1 MLLFFHGLQLL
12 FSPWSGSERPDWSTN
27 ATEPSKIWRR
37 LFHSIN
43 DMTLHTVQAVC
54 GTIRLTSHF
63 TYIHLDPFGASP
75 VVMKMSCFFSQAD
88 IFTQVW
94 QDGTGH
100 FECYPL
106 LCCLLKALRFGSR
119 CLYKLKA
126 VLNAAPAQLM
136 RGSLQNLH
144 EMMLSNWWHKNVA
157 CNPPVQTL
165 GVNMPA
171 PPFSQRL
178 LPVQTVS
185 LPSLPLSKNTM
196 TALRYSPP
204 ESLAACDQWN
214 NQEQLW

>member
-1 MLLFFHGLQLL
+1 MSLCLILYWIH
-12 FSPWSGSERPDWSTN
+12 W
-27 ATEPSKIWRR
+27 
-37 LFHSIN
+37 
-43 DMTLHTVQAVC
+43 
-54 GTIRLTSHF
+54 GTITLPSLF
-63 TYIHLDPFGASP
+63 TYIHLLPFGILQLSC
-75 VVMKMSCFFSQAD
+75 KMLFLCD
-88 IFTQVW
+88 WRLFTQVW
-94 QDGTGH
+94 QKKEKKVEQGH
-100 FECYPL
+100 FDCYPL
-106 LCCLLKALRFGSR
+106 LCCLLKALWFGSH

-144 EMMLSNWWHKNVA
+144 EMMLSNGWHKNVA

-178 LPVQTVS
+178 LTVQTI
-185 LPSLPLSKNTM
+185 SLPLLSPPLPRNTV
-196 TALRYSPP
+196 TALQYSPP